1 MMPLDIYEY
10 KIISTNNGKGVRF
23 DKFQN
28 FNISYIGAERDN
40 FSENDK
46 QNSYKLISSLLEK
59 NLELKDRYQ
68 ANKAYDEIDE
78 IMQTVRFRR

>member
-1 MMPLDIYEY
+1 MYEY

-46 QNSYKLISSLLEK
+46 QNSYKLISLLLEK
-59 NLELKDRYQ
+59 N
-68 ANKAYDEIDE
+68 
-78 IMQTVRFRR
+78 